1 MAYKRGNTIQQK
13 WDRDAVCKIFEDCY
27 AQVCTDAKIILLK
40 EIYLYAHDTHKV
52 SVSTIQNWI
61 SNLYKQ
67 DEEIQNLIELIKI
80 KLESRVVKSNILTN
94 QVQVLVLKN
103 RHEYA
108 DKKEIDNNM
117 NINGAKIVLEF
128 PKEFKQKDKD
138 GEAGQQES
146 GHSED
151 KA

>member
-1 MAYKRGNTIQQK
+1 MAYAQGNKIHQK
-13 WDRDAVCKIFEDCY
+13 WDRDASYKIFVDLY
-27 AQVCTDAKIILLK
+27 AQVCTNNKIVLLK
-40 EIYLYAHDTHKV
+40 DIYLYAYDQHGV
-52 SVSTIQNWI
+52 SVSTTRRWI
-61 SNLYKQ
+61 SETYKQ
-67 DEEIQNLIELIKI
+67 DEEIQNMIELIKI
-80 KLESRVVKSNILTN
+80 KLESRVVQSVNLTN

-103 RHEYA
+103 KHEYA

-128 PKEFKQKDKD
+128 PAEFKQKDKD